1 MFNLLK
7 LIGFDDA
14 CFHTLKLCNAYLFF
28 IVLIV
33 IILYKG

>member
-28 IVLIV
+28 YCVDCYYIV
-33 IILYKG
+33 